1 MFSRSPRG
9 SKSQLKLQCAFWHR
23 CRLTRL
29 PFLLNPNLYH
39 AFALP
44 MHSSSADYS
53 TWLSLLP
60 HIELALPLSFTANCL
75 PLHFFPIKF
84 RPQLQPSSRV
94 ILFFN
99 DDSFWS
105 LHHLPKCSTHHFT
118 NLAFWS
124 FVRPPPLPNYYHFS
138 TQNPLSHKSTICVLL
153 TRWLE
158 MKVWRVDS

>member
-105 LHHLPKCSTHHFT
+105 LHHLPKCSTHLHKFSV
-118 NLAFWS
+118 LILCPS
-124 FVRPPPLPNYYHFS
+124 PSS
-138 TQNPLSHKSTICVLL
+138 TQLL
-153 TRWLE
+153 PFLHPKPTVPQINHLRASNTMIGNESL
-158 MKVWRVDS
+158 KGG